1 MVCLLSFRQQGLTY
15 GVNTM
20 SIADVV
26 PVAIRLIA
34 EVFVYVYEHPLAL
47 VAVWKAVKAI
57 LP

>member
-1 MVCLLSFRQQGLTY
+1 
-15 GVNTM
+15 M